1 MFVELPN
8 GELVNTDHIAR
19 MVPLTSGATRVTY
32 TSGEYVDYP
41 EDFSTLIA
49 DGVSGYFLD
58 SPWEPSPREARDSP
72 RSSAASPKRKAKP
85 KTS

>member
-41 EDFSTLIA
+41 EDFSILIA
-49 DGVSGYFLD
+49 DAVSGYFLG
-58 SPWEPSPREARDSP
+58 SPSESAKRTPS
-72 RSSAASPKRKAKP
+72 KAKP
-85 KTS
+85 KTK